1 MTNSRVIIVGAGIGG
16 LAAAVSLSA
25 RGFDVC
31 VVERAAK
38 PGGKLRE
45 LGPPDR
51 PIDAGPTVFTM
62 RWVFDELFDEIGESF
77 ESHLKLAP
85 AETLARHAWSQG
97 ERLDLF
103 ADPKRSADAIGDFA
117 GAEAARGYLK
127 FCERTRA
134 IFEAL
139 DQSFIRKSEPSL
151 PNLVR
156 HSGLRGLGSLAKISP
171 FTTMW
176 RELGRYFRDPRLRQ
190 LFGRYATYCGASP
203 FEAPATLMLVAHVEQ
218 TGVWFVEKGM
228 HHIAEVMATRAQAHG
243 AKILYDTHVAQ
254 ILQNGG
260 RATGIRLAHGEELS
274 ADAVIFNGD
283 VEALSGGLLGEAVSR
298 HMPPPASPDR
308 SQSAITWAMVAGTS
322 GFPLVRHNVFFSPR
336 YEAEFE
342 DVFRRKR
349 LPTAPTVYVC
359 AQDRSED
366 SAPPPPNQERLLCLV
381 NAPAIGHE
389 RAFSPSE
396 IEACETSA
404 FSTLERC
411 GLTVQRTP
419 ETTTLTTPREFE
431 ALFPA
436 SGGALY
442 GRAPHGW
449 QASFA
454 RPGCRTNLP
463 GLFLAGG
470 SVHPGPGVPMA
481 ALSGRMAAE
490 SLVKDL
496 AST

>member
-1 MTNSRVIIVGAGIGG
+1 MTKSRVIIVGAGIGG
-16 LAAAVSLSA
+16 LAASLSLSA
-25 RGFDVC
+25 RGYDVC

-45 LGPPDR
+45 LDVSSL

-62 RWVFDELFDEIGESF
+62 RWVFDELFDEIGETF
-77 ESHLKLAP
+77 DSHLQLTA
-85 AETLARHAWSQG
+85 AETLARHAWSED

-117 GAEAARGYLK
+117 GADAARGYLD
-127 FCERTRA
+127 FCTRTKA

-139 DQSFIRKSEPSL
+139 DDSFIRKSEPSL
-151 PNLVR
+151 PNLIR
-156 HSGLRGLGSLAKISP
+156 HSGLRGLSSLARISP

-176 RELGRYFRDPRLRQ
+176 RELGRYFDDPRLRQ

-218 TGVWFVEKGM
+218 TGVWLVEKGM
-228 HHIAEVMATRAQAHG
+228 HHIAEVLAARAQAHG
-243 AKILYDTHVAQ
+243 ASFRYGTHVQ
-254 ILQNGG
+254 EITKSGG
-260 RATGIRLAHGEELS
+260 RVSGIMLADGEEIP

-283 VEALSGGLLGEAVSR
+283 VEALSGGLLGEHMTHR
-298 HMPPPASPDR
+298 MPPPASRDR
-308 SQSAITWAMVAGTS
+308 SQSALTWATVAQTS
-322 GFPLVRHNVFFSPR
+322 GFPLVRHNVFFSSQ
-336 YEAEFE
+336 YEAEFD
-342 DVFRRKR
+342 DVFRHKR
-349 LPTAPTVYVC
+349 LPASPTIYVC

-366 SAPPPPNQERLLCLV
+366 SAPPPPDKERLLCLV

-404 FSTLERC
+404 FSTLERY
-411 GLTVQRTP
+411 GLTVKRTP
-419 ETTTLTTPREFE
+419 EATTLTTPAEFE

-454 RPGCRTNLP
+454 RPGCRTKIP
-463 GLFLAGG
+463 GLYLAGG